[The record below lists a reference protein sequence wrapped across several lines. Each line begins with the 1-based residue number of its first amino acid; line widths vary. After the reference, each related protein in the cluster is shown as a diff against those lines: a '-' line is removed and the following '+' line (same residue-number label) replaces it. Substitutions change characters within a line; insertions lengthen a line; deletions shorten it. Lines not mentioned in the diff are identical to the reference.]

1 MGTLL
6 GLYDSNTADMKNKIM
21 AAGWRKAKEI
31 LLSVSPTSQSLQY
44 AASLLGGD
52 SPPNRVVHG
61 ALVVLEDNLTPTD
74 EQIQSTVDT
83 VVDKLIEAEG

>member
-1 MGTLL
+1 
-6 GLYDSNTADMKNKIM
+6 
-21 AAGWRKAKEI
+21 
-31 LLSVSPTSQSLQY
+31 
-44 AASLLGGD
+44 
-52 SPPNRVVHG
+52 VVHG